1 MRNGQMLTPEEI
13 QHYQMQMILQ
23 QQYAM
28 KNAGAVFENQPGFNP
43 VRVRKGAAVPAKG
56 FYPQQEKEESSQ
68 NEYGEDDEEES
79 DDNGL
84 TEAEQFAL
92 NKKKFAEQL
101 KQDLMANKKP
111 AKAKKTEEPVTE
123 ERTSVVLLA
132 SKEDDSESK

>member
-1 MRNGQMLTPEEI
+1 
-13 QHYQMQMILQ
+13 
-23 QQYAM
+23 M
-28 KNAGAVFENQPGFNP
+28 KNAGAGFENQPGFNP
-43 VRVRKGAAVPAKG
+43 LRVRKGATVPGNG

-79 DDNGL
+79 EGNGL

-111 AKAKKTEEPVTE
+111 VKGKKVEEPVTE
-123 ERTSVVLLA
+123 ERNSVVLLA
-132 SKEDDSESK
+132 SKEEDSHLK

>member
-1 MRNGQMLTPEEI
+1 
-13 QHYQMQMILQ
+13 
-23 QQYAM
+23 M

-43 VRVRKGAAVPAKG
+43 LRIRKGAAVPANG

-79 DDNGL
+79 EGNGL

-101 KQDLMANKKP
+101 KQDLMASKRP
-111 AKAKKTEEPVTE
+111 AKAKKAEEPVTE

-132 SKEDDSESK
+132 PKEDESDSK